1 MSETLDPSKSFRHRR
16 TRTAKILG
24 LGLIL
29 AAIGSIVYVMTESAG
44 RDATPTVYHHP
55 DGTFTLNRKDGPS
68 ITPED
73 VYECL
78 RGYERFGRVRL
89 VSNPLTQLVDW
100 NNIVSKASE
109 SGAAN
114 YQIEAEGMSFSF
126 TLPCMDGY
134 TGGPMNPSATIINLA
149 EMPEPP
155 LDLYPGSD
163 VVILV
168 KFTTTCDEAL
178 KVASD
183 HLGKGKSITILS
195 GSENPDPYSPDFPP
209 VLLHHRKDHDGNSI
223 GEFVKRRSG
232 FWNKHIQ
239 PSIDRLKSV
248 F

>member
-1 MSETLDPSKSFRHRR
+1 MSGQECPDPLIRKGMSKTLEPTKSLRHRW
-16 TRTAKILG
+16 TRAAKALG

-29 AAIGSIVYVMTESAG
+29 AAIGSIIYLMVDSAKYDG
-44 RDATPTVYHHP
+44 TPTVYHRT
-55 DGTFTLNRKDGPS
+55 DGTFSLNRKDGPS
-68 ITPED
+68 ITPDD

-78 RGYERFGRVRL
+78 RGYERVGRVRL

-155 LDLYPGSD
+155 LDLYPAPMS
-163 VVILV
+163 
-168 KFTTTCDEAL
+168 
-178 KVASD
+178 
-183 HLGKGKSITILS
+183 
-195 GSENPDPYSPDFPP
+195 
-209 VLLHHRKDHDGNSI
+209 
-223 GEFVKRRSG
+223 
-232 FWNKHIQ
+232 
-239 PSIDRLKSV
+239 
-248 F
+248 

>member
-1 MSETLDPSKSFRHRR
+1 MSETLEPPKSLRHRW
-16 TRTAKILG
+16 TGTAKALVA
-24 LGLIL
+24 GLIL
-29 AAIGSIVYVMTESAG
+29 AAIGSIVYLMTESAG
-44 RDATPTVYHHP
+44 RDATPTVYHRT
-55 DGTFTLNRKDGPS
+55 DGTFSLNRKDGRS
-68 ITPED
+68 ITPDD

-78 RGYERFGRVRL
+78 KGYERFGRVRL
-89 VSNPLTQLVDW
+89 VSNPLTRLVDW
-100 NNIVSKASE
+100 NTILSKASE
-109 SGAAN
+109 SGAAS
-114 YQIEAEGMSFSF
+114 YQIEADRMTFSF

-183 HLGKGKSITILS
+183 YSGKGKSITLLS
-195 GSENPDPYSPDFPP
+195 GTENPDPYSPDFPP

-223 GEFVKRRSG
+223 GEFVKRRSD
-232 FWNKHIQ
+232 FWNKQIQ
-239 PSIDRLKSV
+239 PTIDRLKAL